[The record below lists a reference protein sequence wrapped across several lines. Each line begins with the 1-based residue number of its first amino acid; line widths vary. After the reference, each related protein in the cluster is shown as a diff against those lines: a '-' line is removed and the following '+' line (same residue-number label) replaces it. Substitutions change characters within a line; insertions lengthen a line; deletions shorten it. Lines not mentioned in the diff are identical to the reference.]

1 MVVKSATKKKLMDM
15 DIPEE
20 YAHQLA
26 DGRKWDDV
34 KVLASGEI
42 AKICGLSSD
51 EAQQL
56 HDRIQSFKK
65 LSRSDSG
72 AAGLATTVVRARR
85 APRRGRQILQ
95 QELESYDREQ
105 KDIQLNEGLTDTLF
119 YAQLNELVEANGYPI
134 SAKLLADLS
143 SAMEE
148 RGVKKLTTKQAEKVL
163 TETAAQLK
171 RAIVD
176 PHEAVGI
183 LTAQSIGEPGT
194 QMTMRTFHYA
204 GVATVNVTQGL
215 PRIIELVD
223 GRKVPKTPTMRI
235 HLIDGV
241 KTDEKKVRQL
251 AASLEVTQTKDIAA
265 IETDVTHRR
274 ITLELIRPNL
284 KQKNMT
290 GVQVRELLRSE
301 ERRVGKE
308 CRSRWSPY
316 H

>member
-34 KVLASGEI
+34 KELAAGEI
-42 AKICGLSSD
+42 AKICGQSSN

-56 HDRIQSFKK
+56 YDRIQSFKK
-65 LSRSDSG
+65 RSRSDSPT
-72 AAGLATTVVRARR
+72 AGKATTVVRARR
-85 APRRGRQILQ
+85 APRGKRQLLQ

-105 KDIQLNEGLTDTLF
+105 KESQLNEGLTDTLF

-134 SAKLLADLS
+134 SPKLLADLS
-143 SAMEE
+143 SALEE
-148 RGVKKLTTKQAEKVL
+148 RGVKKLTAKQAEKVL
-163 TETAAQLK
+163 IETSAELE
-171 RAIVD
+171 RAVVD
-176 PHEAVGI
+176 PYEAVGI

-235 HLIDGV
+235 HLNDDV

-265 IETDVTHRR
+265 IETDVTQRR
-274 ITLELIRPNL
+274 ITLELNNPNL

-290 GVQVRELLRSE
+290 GVQVR
-301 ERRVGKE
+301 
-308 CRSRWSPY
+308 
-316 H
+316 